1 MGADFHGFLE
11 TRKRYQPRKATEI
24 HINKKGAKVR
34 KGKGL
39 KSMHEHYEKANK
51 WTKEAISAALE
62 VHSAKGPGLLEPIYE
77 KCMMR
82 ELEIRNIP
90 SACQLDV
97 PIEYK
102 GYTFEQPLRLD
113 VIIDGCL
120 ILELKSVEKVLPVH
134 KAQLLSYMKLLD
146 APIGLL
152 INFHEPHLRN
162 GINRMLL
169 KGADSN

>member
-1 MGADFHGFLE
+1 
-11 TRKRYQPRKATEI
+11 
-24 HINKKGAKVR
+24 
-34 KGKGL
+34 
-39 KSMHEHYEKANK
+39 MHRHYEKAHE
-51 WTKEAISAALE
+51 WTKEAINAAME
-62 VHSAKGPGLLEPIYE
+62 VHSIKGPGLLEPIYE

-82 ELEIRNIP
+82 ELKIRNIP
-90 SACQLDV
+90 AYCQLNV

-113 VIIDGCL
+113 VIIDDCL

-162 GINRMLL
+162 GIRRLIL